1 MALEII
7 ETTLLRGR
15 VRLLQPKKGF
25 HAAPDTVFL
34 AAAAHPPTRAQV
46 LDAGCGVGGAGLCL
60 TTRLPHINLTGID
73 MQRDMA
79 DLALQNARLN
89 GMEARCRFF
98 CGDIRNEKHT
108 EDNFFHAV
116 IVNPPYLEAGTHTP
130 SPQKIKAVSHGESAT
145 LQDWVKYAHRK
156 LKQGGTI
163 TMIHRADRLDD
174 TITTLTSRRW
184 FGSLV
189 VFPLYSREGDDAKRV
204 IVRARKERYAPIIL
218 KAGMIMHEKNGDYS
232 TAADAILAKADTISL

>member
-1 MALEII
+1 MTLEII

-25 HAAPDTVFL
+25 HASTDTVFL
-34 AAAAHPPTRAQV
+34 AAGAHPPARAQV

-60 TTRLPHINLTGID
+60 ASRLPHIHLTGID
-73 MQRDMA
+73 MQRDMV
-79 DLALQNARLN
+79 DLALQNAQLN
-89 GMEARCRFF
+89 KMDARCRFF
-98 CGDIRNEKHT
+98 CGDIRDEKHT
-108 EDNFFHAV
+108 QDNFFHSV
-116 IVNPPYLEAGTHTP
+116 IVNPPYLEAGAHTP
-130 SPQKIKAVSHGESAT
+130 SPQKIKAASHGESAT

-174 TITTLTSRRW
+174 IILTLTQRRW

-189 VFPLYSREGDDAKRV
+189 VFPLYSRDGNDAKR
-204 IVRARKERYAPIIL
+204 IIIRARKERYAPIVL
-218 KAGMIMHEKNGDYS
+218 KAGMVVHEKNGDY
-232 TAADAILAKADTISL
+232 TALADAVLAKGDVIAL